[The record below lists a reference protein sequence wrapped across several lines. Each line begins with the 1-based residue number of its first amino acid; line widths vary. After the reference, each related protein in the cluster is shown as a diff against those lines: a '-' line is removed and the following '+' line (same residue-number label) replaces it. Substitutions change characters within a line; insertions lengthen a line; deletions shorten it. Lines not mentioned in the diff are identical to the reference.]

1 MGQIN
6 FSNRGGHGWGE
17 SARMEG
23 KSNLNLSF
31 PRTDDQFIARIDVI
45 ILSPL
50 SDSGRHTCNKRFCN
64 EKVLSI
70 INPTERCT
78 PETRRNMPV
87 GFNNPIL
94 PRIAI

>member
-31 PRTDDQFIARIDVI
+31 PPTRDHPDLKSLFVPCCPPARRHFKTPRKARTWNATS
-45 ILSPL
+45 L
-50 SDSGRHTCNKRFCN
+50 G
-64 EKVLSI
+64 
-70 INPTERCT
+70 
-78 PETRRNMPV
+78 
-87 GFNNPIL
+87 
-94 PRIAI
+94 